1 MSRYIHSD
9 INLLRDSGAGAGGAH
24 APGPHSGKLYGCS
37 GRCAPA
43 SPTPK
48 PLATIFAAMYKNAV
62 HNLIRLAV
70 AVVAVGALTAHAQ
83 SVANAPK
90 SDLQNSIQSLSVS
103 SAQDG
108 KLVLQVG
115 LKNALAGLPLNFT
128 INTPPRI
135 AFDFANTTNE
145 LGKSVQEFGVGDL
158 RSANIV
164 QASNRTRLV
173 VNLNQMLVY
182 DTRIDGNNLLITLQA
197 KPAEV
202 AAAATGRVAR
212 FAEARPGAQKHS
224 LRDID
229 FRRGKNGEG
238 RVQVDLSDGGV
249 GIDVRQQG
257 KSLIVDFLRTS
268 LPRNLQRKL
277 DVTDFGTPIEGI
289 DTFVHGDNVRMII
302 EPKGFWEHAA
312 YQTDTRFIVEV
323 KSVADDPD
331 KLVKGKQIGYSGEKL
346 TLNFQNISTREAL
359 NVIADFTNLNIV
371 ISDSVSG
378 NMTLRLKDV
387 PWDQALEIILQSRSL
402 DMRKNGNV
410 IQVAP
415 REELAKMEKANL
427 AAKQEI
433 SELETMYTESFQLS
447 YNKAEDVV
455 QLLSQGD
462 SGAAAAGAS
471 KVQSAGEGVGGGAS
485 VVMVNRGLAGGRLL
499 SNRGS
504 AVADKR
510 TNTVFVQ
517 DTQTKLDQIRAIIK
531 QIDVAVRQ
539 VMIEARFVEA
549 GDSFGRTLGGRLGFS
564 GPVAA
569 GLVPTGLGFN
579 AGIGTGNVS
588 LPGASS
594 GTGGLNIIFSSLVGK
609 ALDLE
614 LAASELDGKTKS
626 IASPRVVTGNG
637 GTATISQGVKF
648 TYSDPTV
655 ANPSATKTVEAK
667 LSLTVTPQITPDDNI
682 SMLLDIT
689 NDTAQP
695 ASAGTAPP
703 IDTNTVKTQVLVEN
717 GGTVVIGGIYTQ
729 SETTSNTKVPLLG
742 DIPILGWLFK
752 SNVKTDKKKELL
764 IFITP
769 RILSDKLNL
778 R

>member
-1 MSRYIHSD
+1 MSRYI
-9 INLLRDSGAGAGGAH
+9 NV
-24 APGPHSGKLYGCS
+24 
-37 GRCAPA
+37 
-43 SPTPK
+43 
-48 PLATIFAAMYKNAV
+48 V

-83 SVANAPK
+83 SAANAPK

-103 SAQDG
+103 SAPGG

-115 LKNALAGLPLNFT
+115 LKNAPAGLPLNFT
-128 INTPPRI
+128 ITTPSRI
-135 AFDFANTTNE
+135 AFDFTNTTNA

-164 QASNRTRLV
+164 QAGNRTRLV

-182 DTRIDGNNLLITLQA
+182 DTQIEGNNLLITLHGKSA
-197 KPAEV
+197 GVAPA
-202 AAAATGRVAR
+202 TTQSMAR
-212 FAEARPGAQKHS
+212 FAEAKPGAQKHS

-238 RVQVDLSDGGV
+238 RVQVDLSDGGM

-289 DTFVHGDNVRMII
+289 DTFVQGDNVRMVI
-302 EPKGFWEHAA
+302 EPKGFWEHVA
-312 YQTDTRFIVEV
+312 YQTDTRFIIEV
-323 KSVADDPD
+323 KQVADDPD
-331 KLVKGKQIGYSGEKL
+331 KLVKGKQIGYVGEKL

-371 ISDSVSG
+371 ISDSVIG

-387 PWDQALEIILQSRSL
+387 PWDQALDIILQSRGL

-410 IQVAP
+410 IQVDTL
-415 REELAKMEKANL
+415 EELAKKEKFNL
-427 AAKQEI
+427 EATQKI
-433 SELETMYTESFQLS
+433 SELEVLRTESFQLS
-447 YNKAEDVV
+447 YSKGADMVV
-455 QLLSQGD
+455 LLSGIE
-462 SGAAAAGAS
+462 SGKESG
-471 KVQSAGEGVGGGAS
+471 KKQ
-485 VVMVNRGLAGGRLL
+485 RIL
-499 SNRGS
+499 SERGS
-504 AVADKR
+504 AVVDQR

-517 DTQTKLDQIRAIIK
+517 DTPSRLEEARKMIK
-531 QIDVAVRQ
+531 QVDVAVRQ

-549 GDSFGRTLGGRLGFS
+549 GDTFSRTLGGRLGFK

-569 GLVPTGLGFN
+569 GLVPPGFTT
-579 AGIGTGNVS
+579 GTGGSNNVS
-588 LPGASS
+588 LPGGSS
-594 GTGGLNIIFSSLVGK
+594 GAGGLNILFSAGVSKVLG
-609 ALDLE
+609 LE
-614 LAASELDGKTKS
+614 LTAAELDGKTKS
-626 IASPRVVTGNG
+626 IASPRVVTANG
-637 GTATISQGVKF
+637 GTATISQGVKIP
-648 TYSDPTV
+648 YIKP
-655 ANPSATKTVEAK
+655 ATSTEPASMQFVQADLK
-667 LSLTVTPQITPDDNI
+667 LTVTPQITPDDNI

-689 NDTAQP
+689 NDTPQP
-695 ASAGTAPP
+695 APSGTAPP
-703 IDTNTVKTQVLVEN
+703 IDTNTIKTQVLVEN

-729 SETTSNTKVPLLG
+729 SETNSTSKVPLLG

-752 SNVKTDKKKELL
+752 SNDKKDKKKELL

-769 RILSDKLNL
+769 KILSDQLNL